1 MDPLGE
7 VIRAMRLSGTVFLE
21 AEFSRNGAEVAVE
34 AGYDSEAAFSR
45 GFKSEFGVAP
55 SEYRRRREA
64 SVRGPR

>member
-21 AEFSRNGAEVAVE
+21 AEVSRNGAEVAVE
-34 AGYDSEAAFSR
+34 AGYGSEAAFSR

-55 SEYRRRREA
+55 FRVPSA
-64 SVRGPR
+64 PGG